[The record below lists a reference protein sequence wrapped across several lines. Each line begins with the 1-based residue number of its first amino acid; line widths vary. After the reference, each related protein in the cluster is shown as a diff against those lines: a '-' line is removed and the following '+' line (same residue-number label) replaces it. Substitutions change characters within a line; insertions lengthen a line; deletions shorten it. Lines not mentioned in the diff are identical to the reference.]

1 MPIRRLA
8 SPAAVG
14 VILSALLCTACAERD
29 QSDGASSINPVIPE
43 EKIAPTAIPV
53 SFTLSNP
60 VQSCNIETVNGESA
74 DGRDV
79 HVAEGAVIAVAGWA
93 LPPDDSGA
101 ADAPFEWGLFLQLQ
115 DGRLFDV
122 GDLRRVAR
130 PDLSTLA
137 PGTLSPAAGFI
148 AEFLPPEGATGRI
161 GLFLA
166 PRLGDIR
173 LHCAL
178 GRGVEVVPR

>member
-1 MPIRRLA
+1 MRSID
-8 SPAAVG
+8 PAV
-14 VILSALLCTACAERD
+14 
-29 QSDGASSINPVIPE
+29 PE
-43 EKIAPTAIPV
+43 EQIAPTAIPV

-79 HVAEGAVIAVAGWA
+79 HVAAGAVIAVEGWA
-93 LPPDDSGA
+93 LPPEDSGA
-101 ADAPFEWGLFLQLQ
+101 ISPPEWGLFLQLQ

-122 GDLRRVAR
+122 GDLRRIAR

-137 PGTLSPAAGFI
+137 PGTLSSAAGFV
-148 AEFLPPEGATGRI
+148 AEFLPPEGTTGRI

-166 PRLGDIR
+166 PRAGDIR
-173 LHCAL
+173 VHCAL
-178 GRGVEVVPR
+178 GRGIEVVPR